1 MLFLLVESSS
11 RGQEARAAKMA
22 KVMICDD
29 DRALAER
36 LVAALRAAGHE
47 AETCRHTMDVL
58 RGAAAGRFDLIV
70 FGLDM
75 AGFSRAGA
83 VEALREIAPRLPLI
97 ALHECPS
104 EIMRAS
110 SSRSMFAAVLP
121 RSLHVEDFM
130 YAVTCALSE
139 PATPRRRRPA
149 SKQDA
154 L

>member
-1 MLFLLVESSS
+1 
-11 RGQEARAAKMA
+11 MA

-29 DRALAER
+29 DRILAEG

-58 RGAAAGRFDLIV
+58 RDAAAGRFDLIA

-83 VEALREIAPRLPLI
+83 VDALREIAPRVRLI
-97 ALHECPS
+97 ALHDSPS

-110 SSRSMFAAVLP
+110 SSRARFSAVLP
-121 RSLHVEDFM
+121 RTLAVDDFM
-130 YAVTCALSE
+130 HAVARALNE
-139 PATPRRRRPA
+139 PALARRRRPA
-149 SKQDA
+149 PKQDV

>member
-1 MLFLLVESSS
+1 
-11 RGQEARAAKMA
+11 
-22 KVMICDD
+22 MICDD

-36 LVAALRAAGHE
+36 LVAELRAAGHE

-58 RGAAAGRFDLIV
+58 RDAAEGRFDLIA

-83 VEALREIAPRLPLI
+83 VEALREIAPRVPLI
-97 ALHECPS
+97 ALHERPA

-110 SSRSMFAAVLP
+110 SSARAHFAAVMSRTLA
-121 RSLHVEDFM
+121 VEDFM
-130 YAVTCALSE
+130 YAVACALSE
-139 PATPRRRRPA
+139 PTVTRHRRPDV
-149 SKQDA
+149 KQDA

>member
-1 MLFLLVESSS
+1 MGAE
-11 RGQEARAAKMA
+11 MA

-29 DRALAER
+29 DSALAER

-58 RGAAAGRFDLIV
+58 RDAAEGRFDLIA

-83 VEALREIAPRLPLI
+83 VEALREIAPRVPLI
-97 ALHECPS
+97 ALHERPT

-110 SSRSMFAAVLP
+110 SSRAQFAAVMSRTLA
-121 RSLHVEDFM
+121 VEDFM
-130 YAVTCALSE
+130 YAVACALSK
-139 PATPRRRRPA
+139 PTSTRHRRPA
-149 SKQDA
+149 IKQDA

>member
-1 MLFLLVESSS
+1 
-11 RGQEARAAKMA
+11 MA

-29 DRALAER
+29 DRVLAEG

-58 RGAAAGRFDLIV
+58 RGAADGQFDLIA

-83 VEALREIAPRLPLI
+83 VEALREIAPRVPLI
-97 ALHECPS
+97 ALHERPS

-110 SSRSMFAAVLP
+110 SRALFSAVLP
-121 RSLHVEDFM
+121 RSLVIEDFM

-139 PATPRRRRPA
+139 PTTTRRRRPA
-149 SKQDA
+149 FKQDA

>member
-1 MLFLLVESSS
+1 
-11 RGQEARAAKMA
+11 
-22 KVMICDD
+22 MICDD
-29 DRALAER
+29 DPVLAER
-36 LVAALRAAGHE
+36 LVTALRAAGHE

-83 VEALREIAPRLPLI
+83 VEALCEIAPRVPLI
-97 ALHECPS
+97 AFHERPS

-121 RSLHVEDFM
+121 RSLFVEDFM
-130 YAVTCALSE
+130 YAVACALSE
-139 PATPRRRRPA
+139 PATPRRRRTAP
-149 SKQDA
+149 KQDA